1 MTPPDD
7 ERADDFAHS
16 VVPEEARI
24 PKLKLTMASWSLIT
38 GMAWLF
44 YGALAAMLAGTQQ
57 AVIGLVLTVV
67 VFALANNRMVG
78 LAASTGLS
86 SGLVSRKLFGPA
98 GAALIALLL
107 AATTVYFAVFEGSVV
122 AEAFRQYFGADIR
135 IWYAVVVVGM
145 LPLMMGGVLTWM
157 DRVNAYLLPLY
168 VVGIVAAVIAAAA
181 QGDPST
187 WWEAPGLPIPQVL
200 PGWLTVFIL
209 YLGVWLVMP
218 TTVDFARFGRP
229 ADIPFLRNVTFGWL
243 FGSGVFLVNGLIGMF
258 LVHMV
263 MPGSPVAGE
272 TGVVTALVGP
282 LGLLGVALI
291 VVTQIRINTLN
302 FYQSSMNLQRLLRQ
316 LAGVNLSRPV
326 VVTAVSALVFVLML
340 TDVFSYLQLALKWQ
354 GTFFVGWVGIVVTHL
369 LLRRQA
375 PPGAGLAVW
384 VLSALAGIALIE
396 FGTPLLAESAPLIA
410 LAVAVAGYASLAAR
424 SEAVTSTT

>member
-1 MTPPDD
+1 MTPPRN
-7 ERADDFAHS
+7 EHAEDFAHS

-24 PKLKLTMASWSLIT
+24 PRLKLTMVGWSLIT

-57 AVIGLVLTVV
+57 AVIGLALSVV
-67 VFALANNRMVG
+67 VFALANNRMTE

-98 GAALIALLL
+98 GSALIALLL

-157 DRVNAYLLPLY
+157 DKVNAYLLPLY
-168 VVGIVAAVIAAAA
+168 VIGVVAALVAASR
-181 QGDPST
+181 QGDLSS
-187 WWEAPGLPIPQVL
+187 WWDAPGLGIPQTL
-200 PGWLTVFIL
+200 PGWLTVFVL

-229 ADIPFLRNVTFGWL
+229 ADIPFLRNVTFGWV
-243 FGSGVFLVNGLIGMF
+243 FGAGIFLVNGVIGML
-258 LVHMV
+258 LVHLV
-263 MPGSPVAGE
+263 IPGSPVAGE

-282 LGLLGVALI
+282 LGLAGVLLI

-316 LAGVNLSRPV
+316 LAGVSVSRPI
-326 VVTAVSALVFVLML
+326 VVTMVSALVFVLML
-340 TDVFSYLQLALKWQ
+340 TDVFGYLQTALKWQ
-354 GTFFVGWVGIVVTHL
+354 GSFFVGWVGIVVSHL

-375 PPGAGLAVW
+375 APGVGFGVW
-384 VLSALAGIALIE
+384 VISALAAIACLE
-396 FGTPLLAESAPLIA
+396 LGTPLLAELAPLIA
-410 LAVAVAGYASLAAR
+410 LAVSVLGYVPLAVRA
-424 SEAVTSTT
+424 EAVTSTT